1 MIGGTISHYRILDKL
16 GGGGMGVVYKAE
28 DTKLGRL
35 VALKFLPDDL
45 AADAHALER
54 FQREAR
60 AASAL
65 NHPNICTIHEI
76 DETGGRTFI
85 VMELLEGRTLREV
98 IAAQPLE
105 MTILLQYGIEMA
117 EALEAAHAK
126 GIIHRD
132 LKPANIFVTWRG
144 YTKILDFGLAKL
156 VGAEPPPLASA
167 APTVADEAFVTGPGA
182 ALGTIAYMS
191 PEQARG
197 EAVDART
204 DLFSLGL
211 VLYEMATG
219 RCAFAAS
226 TAAVI
231 FEAILNRDPP
241 PIFQLNPQ
249 TPPELERIVG
259 RLLMKDR
266 SLRYQTASDLAAD
279 LKRLH
284 HETVSGSV
292 SGRMPAP
299 SPRRLKRWI
308 AAAVAALV
316 VAAGGSYWYLHSRH
330 AASPAAAQTAVQ
342 TLAVLPFRDLNP
354 QPGSEGWGI
363 GMADAVISRMV
374 SLRNLAV
381 RPTSS
386 VLKYVKTPA
395 EPGQVARELDVNSV
409 LEGTYQRIGPVIRIS
424 LQLIGRDT
432 GAARWAGRY
441 DLRADDMLKFQDDLA
456 QKVVESL
463 SVQVSPAEHQ
473 AMSGPMTRSPEAYNL
488 YLQARFYANAYEM
501 HSSLDSIREGRRLT
515 QQAIAL
521 DPGFA
526 EAHILLSAL
535 YGMEAANFPENSKE
549 NLALSEREAREAGRL
564 NPNLAD
570 VYTALCGFYAEG
582 GRLEEAIRSGSQG
595 VALAPNSDYAYD
607 MLGYAYHYA
616 GLVELA
622 ERAYRRSVEL
632 NPTTPRIHW
641 MYGRMLLYVDRAH
654 DAELE
659 MRQTLAVSPNQY
671 KAAAFLGE
679 FLYYEGKLDEAEKYL
694 ARAVELR
701 GKNTDIAPLI
711 LSAFLYASRG
721 ERGKIDPSLF
731 EVRPQLVFDGDLA
744 YWLGGMYAMLGDK
757 GAALTW
763 LRRTDE
769 LGNHNYPWFQRD
781 KNWSRLRSDPEYQR
795 ILAGIQRHW
804 ERYRSEFGA
813 G

>member
-1 MIGGTISHYRILDKL
+1 MIGETISHYRILDKL

-98 IAAQPLE
+98 IAAKPLE
-105 MTILLQYGIEMA
+105 IVALLQYGIEMA
-117 EALEAAHAK
+117 DALDAAHAK

-132 LKPANIFVTWRG
+132 LKPANIFVTSRG
-144 YTKILDFGLAKL
+144 HTKILDFGLAKL
-156 VGAEPPPLASA
+156 VGAEPAPLASA

-197 EAVDART
+197 EPVDART

-241 PIFQLNPQ
+241 PIIQSNPQ

-259 RLLMKDR
+259 KLLMKDR

-308 AAAVAALV
+308 AAAAAALV
-316 VAAGGSYWYLHSRH
+316 LAAGGSYWYLHSRH

-456 QKVVESL
+456 QKVVENL
-463 SVQVSPAEHQ
+463 SIQVSPAEHQ

-488 YLQARFYANAYEM
+488 YLQARFYANEYKM
-501 HSSLDSIREGRRLT
+501 RSTIDSIREGRRLL

-526 EAHILLSAL
+526 EGYASLAAS

-549 NLALSEREAREAGRL
+549 NLAKGEEAAREAVRL
-564 NPNLAD
+564 NPNLGEAH
-570 VYTALCGFYAEG
+570 TSLAAAYAESG
-582 GRLEEAIRSGSQG
+582 QLEEAIRSGRRG
-595 VALAPNSDYAYD
+595 VALAPSSDYAYD

-622 ERAYRRSVEL
+622 EQAYRRSVEL

-641 MYGRMLLYVDRAH
+641 MHGRMLLYVDRAH

-659 MRQTLAVSPNQY
+659 MRQAIAVSPNQY

-701 GKNTDIAPLI
+701 GKSTDIAPLI

-731 EVRPQLVFDGDLA
+731 EVRPHLVTDGDFA

-757 GAALTW
+757 GGALTW
-763 LRRTDE
+763 LRRTDQ

-781 KNWSRLRSDPEYQR
+781 KNWSSLRSDPEYQR
-795 ILAGIQRHW
+795 ILEGIQRHW
-804 ERYRSEFGA
+804 ERYRSEFGT